1 MVILIANILCENCGD
16 EAPGGIIYECAE
28 CFNPVCDN
36 CANICKKCGAY
47 LCDGC
52 YHDHKK
58 NCKK

>member
-1 MVILIANILCENCGD
+1 MGKILCENCGD
-16 EAPGGIIYECAE
+16 EAPGGIIYECVE

-36 CANICKKCGAY
+36 CANICKKCGTY

>member
-1 MVILIANILCENCGD
+1 MGRVLCENCGD
-16 EAPGGIIYECAE
+16 EAPDGIIYECVE
-28 CFNPVCDN
+28 CYNPVCDN